1 MKKKNPM
8 HHVKRCEGLPRQI
21 PVGNWYH
28 VGTYNLQ
35 QKDFCRVGM
44 KKPNMFSSQSS
55 SAWSCAQNQILEN
68 KILETEFWIFVLND
82 K

>member
-1 MKKKNPM
+1 MIIIPIHKIKFIMRYMKNKNPM

-55 SAWSCAQNQILEN
+55 SA
-68 KILETEFWIFVLND
+68 
-82 K
+82 